1 MKKIWLS
8 ALLLAF
14 VSSLSFAE
22 VTVLAQGGVRF
33 DIVNNVNQGA
43 RSETSVFNKWDLS
56 DTDVWIMGNV
66 ANGRAGG
73 QINIA
78 LLSPNMLQYFTQN
91 KNVIGSV
98 GVVGF
103 PVTIDDWDVWF
114 KPTDYLTL
122 KAFNYTL
129 RSMDRVADVI
139 SELKDAYGVLKTGTF
154 RNSEFKLPFG
164 YKTEGGV
171 ANISEDFTLDGSDAD
186 KLKGLLV
193 DLNFDIVQLEFAL
206 SASEGDGE
214 SNFFEPVMFF
224 SKDTQSF
231 SAGTRITVPV
241 KDIVRTSAI
250 YRTQIKRSTN
260 DITRHVFGVY
270 GDVFAVKNWRFAA
283 GFTGDY
289 TMEDS
294 VRLFLNGIDFRTQ
307 YKTDVW
313 GVALHNNVTI
323 GTVAKDKEQ
332 APYLAAKTKMGFL
345 YKFNDTISASIEGTN
360 TYASIENEKHESILM
375 DTIVVY
381 PRVVLNFGPNI
392 ELGVGVKGTYDIVLQ
407 GSEGALNNRYITEV
421 PFSLRV
427 FFN

>member
-1 MKKIWLS
+1 M
-8 ALLLAF
+8 
-14 VSSLSFAE
+14 
-22 VTVLAQGGVRF
+22 
-33 DIVNNVNQGA
+33 
-43 RSETSVFNKWDLS
+43 
-56 DTDVWIMGNV
+56 
-66 ANGRAGG
+66 
-73 QINIA
+73 
-78 LLSPNMLQYFTQN
+78 
-91 KNVIGSV
+91 
-98 GVVGF
+98 GF

-139 SELKDAYGVLKTGTF
+139 SELKDAYGVLKTDTLTSAGF
-154 RNSEFKLPFG
+154 QLPFG
-164 YKTEGGV
+164 YHYEGEDKKEHFMD
-171 ANISEDFTLDGSDAD
+171 ISEAFTLDGSDAD

-294 VRLFLNGIDFRTQ
+294 ARLFLNGIDFRTQ

-392 ELGVGVKGTYDIVLQ
+392 ELGVGVKGTYDVVLQ
-407 GSEGALNNRYITEV
+407 GSEDTLNNRYITEV